1 MIFHDFNKYSFFLAN
16 FHFKA
21 NFPLITA
28 KKEGFTFFKKKNLC
42 LKKSNHSSGINL
54 IRCES
59 ANQDIQICRKSTGY
73 ASHLPLLANMFMG
86 DSYTNNQSGG
96 GDFQN
101 QRQNGRNNFR
111 GGRGPNN
118 REGGFRIRLSDNEM
132 RAARSLQE
140 AFNLRSTV
148 AVLGFAVRTLAQ
160 MLEDGNLE
168 NLVNEYRSQAPANDQ
183 RRGRGNNGNN
193 NGENSNS
200 VNTKPNPFAR
210 PEKPVKE
217 EEIIEAEQVDN
228 VVQDPAEKDHAQDTG
243 ESSNEDNSINTSEQ
257 G

>member
-1 MIFHDFNKYSFFLAN
+1 
-16 FHFKA
+16 
-21 NFPLITA
+21 
-28 KKEGFTFFKKKNLC
+28 
-42 LKKSNHSSGINL
+42 
-54 IRCES
+54 
-59 ANQDIQICRKSTGY
+59 
-73 ASHLPLLANMFMG
+73 MG

-160 MLEDGNLE
+160 MLEEGNLE
-168 NLVNEYRSQAPANDQ
+168 NLVNEYRSQASASDQ
-183 RRGRGNNGNN
+183 RRGRGNRGSY

-200 VNTKPNPFAR
+200 VNSKPNPFAR

-217 EEIIEAEQVDN
+217 KEVIDADQANN
-228 VVQDPAEKDHAQDTG
+228 VAQDPKEKDNDQTPEA
-243 ESSNEDNSINTSEQ
+243 SSNEDDSTNTSEQ